1 MVRGRWKWMATGLVS
16 GFACLAL
23 MLAAAWAPSGAVTD
37 AAGSLW
43 GDEPRSLFA
52 DHRANRAGDLITV
65 LIVERSYASN
75 KAQTATGKGAGITV
89 AEGVGV
95 FSFLPETGFAANT
108 KSSGQ
113 AATSRSGNLVAKMTA
128 RVVEVLPDGNLRIE
142 GTQALVVNREK
153 QNIVITGIIRPED
166 IGADNAVL
174 STYIADAEIRYEG
187 ALDVD
192 QKKGLLSY
200 LHRFFAGILSFIF

>member
-1 MVRGRWKWMATGLVS
+1 VKGRRKWVATGLVR
-16 GFACLAL
+16 GFVCLAL
-23 MLAAAWAPSGAVTD
+23 MLAAAWAPGGAVAN
-37 AAGSLW
+37 AADSLW
-43 GDEPRSLFA
+43 GGQPRSLFA
-52 DHRANRAGDLITV
+52 DHKASKAGDLITV

-75 KAQTATGKGAGITV
+75 KAQNSTGKGAGITV
-89 AEGVGV
+89 AEGVGM

-108 KSSGQ
+108 KLSGQ

-128 RVVEVLPDGNLRIE
+128 KVAEVLPDGNLRIE

-166 IGADNAVL
+166 IGADNTVL
-174 STYIADAEIRYEG
+174 STYIANAEIRYEG

-200 LHRFFAGILSFIF
+200 LQRFFAGILSFIF